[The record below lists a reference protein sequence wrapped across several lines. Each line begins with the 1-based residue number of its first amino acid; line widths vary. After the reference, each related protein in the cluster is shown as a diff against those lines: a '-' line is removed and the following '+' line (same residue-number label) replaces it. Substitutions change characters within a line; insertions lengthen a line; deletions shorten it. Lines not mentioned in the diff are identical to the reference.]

1 MSEHL
6 ALYAGLFLH
15 CPLPNFTGQ
24 AFKTSELTGNK
35 TLLVSIFFD
44 ARFAG
49 SIIAMRPDIS
59 GVLQAAQPVLWQPC
73 SQYQAT
79 TIPAAA

>member
-6 ALYAGLFLH
+6 PLYAGLFLH

-24 AFKTSELTGNK
+24 AVKISELTGNK
-35 TLLVSIFFD
+35 TLLVRIFFD

-49 SIIAMRPDIS
+49 S
-59 GVLQAAQPVLWQPC
+59 
-73 SQYQAT
+73 
-79 TIPAAA
+79 

>member
-24 AFKTSELTGNK
+24 TVKASELTGNK
-35 TLLVSIFFD
+35 ALLVRIFFD

-49 SIIAMRPDIS
+49 S
-59 GVLQAAQPVLWQPC
+59 
-73 SQYQAT
+73 
-79 TIPAAA
+79 